1 MLLAKKKK
9 DSIKIIIDQIITY
22 PLKLK
27 LFNKFH
33 LSNF

>member
-1 MLLAKKKK
+1 MLLAKKK
-9 DSIKIIIDQIITY
+9 DMKIIIDQIITY